1 MDRLDHDMMSLLER
15 ISKVANQSSMPDFAV
30 GGFVRDLFLNVSNKD
45 IDIVVEG
52 DGILFAS
59 LLAEEFGGQVKA
71 HEKFGTAVVL
81 FPSGDKID
89 VAMTRFEHY
98 DHPAALPT
106 VEQGSIKSDL
116 YRRDFTINSLA
127 VKLNEEDA
135 FCLLDFLDGERDIKN
150 KAIIII
156 TSDRGF
162 AGSFNSSVIRLAEKE
177 IEKFGKDKVQLF
189 CLGKKASEY
198 FSKRDYNV
206 VQSFYDFWKDMTF
219 DNASDISETFITAFN
234 SSAVD
239 EVHVIYNRFRTLAS
253 QDLMMEKVLPIDFT
267 EDYNVKNYN
276 YDYEPNQ
283 ERIVES
289 LLPKHLKVQMWQQ
302 MLESYSSEEAARM
315 IAMDNATENAKEII
329 KELKLEFNKA
339 RQAAI
344 TTEMLEIVG
353 GAEALVD

>member
-1 MDRLDHDMMSLLER
+1 MANLKNLQER
-15 ISKVANQSSMPDFAV
+15 IKSVSSIQQVTKAMKMVAAAKVKKAQEKMEISRPYSRNTQDLICRILPQVANDNISLISK
-30 GGFVRDLFLNVSNKD
+30 RDV
-45 IDIVVEG
+45 
-52 DGILFAS
+52 
-59 LLAEEFGGQVKA
+59 
-71 HEKFGTAVVL
+71 
-81 FPSGDKID
+81 
-89 VAMTRFEHY
+89 
-98 DHPAALPT
+98 
-106 VEQGSIKSDL
+106 
-116 YRRDFTINSLA
+116 
-127 VKLNEEDA
+127 
-135 FCLLDFLDGERDIKN
+135 KN

-198 FSKRDYNV
+198 FSKRNYNV

-219 DNASDISETFITAFN
+219 DTASDISETFITAFN
-234 SSAVD
+234 NFEVD

-253 QDLMMEKVLPIDFT
+253 QDLMMGKVLPIDFT

-276 YDYEPNQ
+276 YDYEPNK

>member
-1 MDRLDHDMMSLLER
+1 MANLKSLQER
-15 ISKVANQSSMPDFAV
+15 IKSVSSIQQVTKAMKMVAAAKVKKAQDKMEISRPYSKNTQDMICRILPQ
-30 GGFVRDLFLNVSNKD
+30 VSNDNIALVSKRK
-45 IDIVVEG
+45 V
-52 DGILFAS
+52 S
-59 LLAEEFGGQVKA
+59 K
-71 HEKFGTAVVL
+71 TAL
-81 FPSGDKID
+81 
-89 VAMTRFEHY
+89 
-98 DHPAALPT
+98 
-106 VEQGSIKSDL
+106 
-116 YRRDFTINSLA
+116 
-127 VKLNEEDA
+127 
-135 FCLLDFLDGERDIKN
+135 
-150 KAIIII
+150 III

-177 IEKFGKDKVQLF
+177 IEKLGKDKVQLF
-189 CLGKKASEY
+189 CLGKKSSEY
-198 FSKRDYNV
+198 FSKRNYNV

-219 DNASDISETFITAFN
+219 DTASDIAETFISAFKN
-234 SSAVD
+234 HEVD
-239 EVHVIYNRFRTLAS
+239 EVNVIYNRFKTLAS

-267 EDYNVKNYN
+267 EDYNPKDYN
-276 YDYEPNQ
+276 YDYEQNK
-283 ERIVES
+283 ESIVKS

>member
-1 MDRLDHDMMSLLER
+1 MVAAAKVKKAQDKMELSRPYSKNTQDMICR
-15 ISKVANQSSMPDFAV
+15 ILPQ
-30 GGFVRDLFLNVSNKD
+30 VSND
-45 IDIVVEG
+45 NIVLVG
-52 DGILFAS
+52 KRKVS
-59 LLAEEFGGQVKA
+59 K
-71 HEKFGTAVVL
+71 TAL
-81 FPSGDKID
+81 
-89 VAMTRFEHY
+89 
-98 DHPAALPT
+98 
-106 VEQGSIKSDL
+106 
-116 YRRDFTINSLA
+116 
-127 VKLNEEDA
+127 
-135 FCLLDFLDGERDIKN
+135 
-150 KAIIII
+150 III

-177 IEKFGKDKVQLF
+177 IEKLGKDKVQLF
-189 CLGKKASEY
+189 CLGKKSSEY
-198 FSKRDYNV
+198 FSKRNYNV

-219 DNASDISETFITAFN
+219 DTASDIAETFISAFKN
-234 SSAVD
+234 HEVD
-239 EVHVIYNRFRTLAS
+239 EVNVIYNRFKTLAS

-267 EDYNVKNYN
+267 EDYNPKDYN
-276 YDYEPNQ
+276 YDYEPNK
-283 ERIVES
+283 ESIVKS

>member
-1 MDRLDHDMMSLLER
+1 MANLKSLQER
-15 ISKVANQSSMPDFAV
+15 IKSVSSIKQVTKAMKMVAAAKVKKAQDKMEISRPYSKNTQDMICRILPQ
-30 GGFVRDLFLNVSNKD
+30 VSNDNITLVGKRK
-45 IDIVVEG
+45 V
-52 DGILFAS
+52 S
-59 LLAEEFGGQVKA
+59 K
-71 HEKFGTAVVL
+71 TAL
-81 FPSGDKID
+81 
-89 VAMTRFEHY
+89 
-98 DHPAALPT
+98 
-106 VEQGSIKSDL
+106 
-116 YRRDFTINSLA
+116 
-127 VKLNEEDA
+127 
-135 FCLLDFLDGERDIKN
+135 
-150 KAIIII
+150 III

-177 IEKFGKDKVQLF
+177 IERLGKDKVQLF
-189 CLGKKASEY
+189 CLGKKSSEY
-198 FSKRDYNV
+198 FSKRNYNV

-219 DNASDISETFITAFN
+219 DTASDIAETFIAAFKN
-234 SSAVD
+234 HEVD
-239 EVHVIYNRFRTLAS
+239 EVNVIYNRFKTLAS

-267 EDYNVKNYN
+267 EDYNPKDYN
-276 YDYEPNQ
+276 YDYEPNK
-283 ERIVES
+283 ESIVKS

>member
-1 MDRLDHDMMSLLER
+1 MANLKNLQER
-15 ISKVANQSSMPDFAV
+15 IKSVSSIQQVTKAMKMVAAAKVKKAQEKMEISRPYSRNTQDLICRILPQVSSTNIPL
-30 GGFVRDLFLNVSNKD
+30 VRKRD
-45 IDIVVEG
+45 
-52 DGILFAS
+52 
-59 LLAEEFGGQVKA
+59 VKN
-71 HEKFGTAVVL
+71 
-81 FPSGDKID
+81 
-89 VAMTRFEHY
+89 R
-98 DHPAALPT
+98 
-106 VEQGSIKSDL
+106 
-116 YRRDFTINSLA
+116 
-127 VKLNEEDA
+127 
-135 FCLLDFLDGERDIKN
+135 
-150 KAIIII
+150 AIIVI

-177 IEKFGKDKVQLF
+177 IEKFGKDKVQVF

-206 VQSFYDFWKDMTF
+206 VESFYDFWKDMTF
-219 DNASDISETFITAFN
+219 DTASEISETFIGAFN
-234 SSAVD
+234 NLKVD
-239 EVHVIYNRFRTLAS
+239 EVYVIYNRFRTLAS
-253 QDLMMEKVLPIDFT
+253 QDLMIEKVLPIDFT

-339 RQAAI
+339 RQEAI
-344 TTEMLEIVG
+344 TTEMLEIVSG
-353 GAEALVD
+353 SEALVD

>member
-1 MDRLDHDMMSLLER
+1 MANLKSLQER
-15 ISKVANQSSMPDFAV
+15 IKSVSSIQQVTKAMKMVAAAKVKKAQDKMELSRPYSKNTQDMICRILPQ
-30 GGFVRDLFLNVSNKD
+30 VSND
-45 IDIVVEG
+45 NIVLVG
-52 DGILFAS
+52 KRKVS
-59 LLAEEFGGQVKA
+59 K
-71 HEKFGTAVVL
+71 TAL
-81 FPSGDKID
+81 
-89 VAMTRFEHY
+89 
-98 DHPAALPT
+98 
-106 VEQGSIKSDL
+106 
-116 YRRDFTINSLA
+116 
-127 VKLNEEDA
+127 
-135 FCLLDFLDGERDIKN
+135 
-150 KAIIII
+150 III

-177 IEKFGKDKVQLF
+177 IEKLGKDKVQLF
-189 CLGKKASEY
+189 CLGKKSSEY
-198 FSKRDYNV
+198 FSKRNYNV

-219 DNASDISETFITAFN
+219 DTASDIAETFISAFKN
-234 SSAVD
+234 HEVD
-239 EVHVIYNRFRTLAS
+239 EVNVIYNRFKTLAS

-267 EDYNVKNYN
+267 EDYNPKDYN
-276 YDYEPNQ
+276 YDYEPNK
-283 ERIVES
+283 ESIVKS

>member
-1 MDRLDHDMMSLLER
+1 MANLKSLQER
-15 ISKVANQSSMPDFAV
+15 IKSVSSIQQVTKAMKMVAAAKVKKAQDKMEISRPYSKNTQEMICRILPQ
-30 GGFVRDLFLNVSNKD
+30 VSNDNITLVNKRK
-45 IDIVVEG
+45 V
-52 DGILFAS
+52 S
-59 LLAEEFGGQVKA
+59 K
-71 HEKFGTAVVL
+71 TAL
-81 FPSGDKID
+81 
-89 VAMTRFEHY
+89 
-98 DHPAALPT
+98 
-106 VEQGSIKSDL
+106 
-116 YRRDFTINSLA
+116 
-127 VKLNEEDA
+127 
-135 FCLLDFLDGERDIKN
+135 
-150 KAIIII
+150 III

-177 IEKFGKDKVQLF
+177 IEKLGKDKVDLF
-189 CLGKKASEY
+189 CLGKKSSEY
-198 FSKRDYNV
+198 FTKRKYNV

-219 DNASDISETFITAFN
+219 DTASDIAETFITAFKN
-234 SSAVD
+234 HEVD
-239 EVHVIYNRFRTLAS
+239 EVNVIYNRFKTLAS

-267 EDYNVKNYN
+267 EDYNPKDYN
-276 YDYEPNQ
+276 YDYEPNK
-283 ERIVES
+283 ESIVKS

>member
-1 MDRLDHDMMSLLER
+1 MANLKSLQER
-15 ISKVANQSSMPDFAV
+15 IKSVSSIQQVTKAMKMVAAAKVKKAQDKMEISRPYSKNTQDMICRILPQ
-30 GGFVRDLFLNVSNKD
+30 VSND
-45 IDIVVEG
+45 NIVLV
-52 DGILFAS
+52 S
-59 LLAEEFGGQVKA
+59 KRKVSK
-71 HEKFGTAVVL
+71 TAL
-81 FPSGDKID
+81 
-89 VAMTRFEHY
+89 
-98 DHPAALPT
+98 
-106 VEQGSIKSDL
+106 
-116 YRRDFTINSLA
+116 
-127 VKLNEEDA
+127 
-135 FCLLDFLDGERDIKN
+135 
-150 KAIIII
+150 III

-177 IEKFGKDKVQLF
+177 IEKLGKDKVQLF
-189 CLGKKASEY
+189 CLGKKSSEY
-198 FSKRDYNV
+198 FSKRNYNV

-219 DNASDISETFITAFN
+219 DTASDIAETFISAFKN
-234 SSAVD
+234 HEVD
-239 EVHVIYNRFRTLAS
+239 EVNVIYNRFKTLAS

-267 EDYNVKNYN
+267 EDYNPKDYN
-276 YDYEPNQ
+276 YDYEPNK
-283 ERIVES
+283 ESIVKS

>member
-1 MDRLDHDMMSLLER
+1 MANLKNLQER
-15 ISKVANQSSMPDFAV
+15 IKSVSSIQQVTKAMKMVAAAKVKKAQEKMEISRPYSRNTQDLICRILPQVAIDNISLISK
-30 GGFVRDLFLNVSNKD
+30 RDV
-45 IDIVVEG
+45 
-52 DGILFAS
+52 
-59 LLAEEFGGQVKA
+59 
-71 HEKFGTAVVL
+71 
-81 FPSGDKID
+81 
-89 VAMTRFEHY
+89 
-98 DHPAALPT
+98 
-106 VEQGSIKSDL
+106 
-116 YRRDFTINSLA
+116 
-127 VKLNEEDA
+127 
-135 FCLLDFLDGERDIKN
+135 KN

-198 FSKRDYNV
+198 FSKRNYNV

-219 DNASDISETFITAFN
+219 DTASDISETFITAFN
-234 SSAVD
+234 NFEVD

-253 QDLMMEKVLPIDFT
+253 QDLMMGKVLPIDFT

-276 YDYEPNQ
+276 YDYEPNK

>member
-1 MDRLDHDMMSLLER
+1 MANLKNLQER
-15 ISKVANQSSMPDFAV
+15 IKSVSSIQQVTKAMKMVAAAKVKKAQEKMEISRPYSRNTQDLICRILPQVSAANIPLV
-30 GGFVRDLFLNVSNKD
+30 GNR
-45 IDIVVEG
+45 
-52 DGILFAS
+52 
-59 LLAEEFGGQVKA
+59 
-71 HEKFGTAVVL
+71 
-81 FPSGDKID
+81 
-89 VAMTRFEHY
+89 
-98 DHPAALPT
+98 
-106 VEQGSIKSDL
+106 
-116 YRRDFTINSLA
+116 A
-127 VKLNEEDA
+127 VKN
-135 FCLLDFLDGERDIKN
+135 R
-150 KAIIII
+150 AIIVI

-177 IEKFGKDKVQLF
+177 IEKFGKDKVQVF

-219 DNASDISETFITAFN
+219 DTASDIAETFITAFN
-234 SSAVD
+234 NLEID
-239 EVHVIYNRFRTLAS
+239 EVHVIYNRFKTLAS
-253 QDLMMEKVLPIDFT
+253 QDLMIEKVLPIDFT

-289 LLPKHLKVQMWQQ
+289 LLPKHLKEQMWQQ
-302 MLESYSSEEAARM
+302 KLESYSREEDARM
-315 IAMDNATENAKEII
+315 IEMDNATENAKEII

-353 GAEALVD
+353 GSEALVD

>member
-1 MDRLDHDMMSLLER
+1 MANLKNLQER
-15 ISKVANQSSMPDFAV
+15 IKSVSSIQQVTKAMKMVAAAKVKKAQEKMEISRPYSRNTQDLICRILPQVANDNISLISK
-30 GGFVRDLFLNVSNKD
+30 RDV
-45 IDIVVEG
+45 
-52 DGILFAS
+52 
-59 LLAEEFGGQVKA
+59 
-71 HEKFGTAVVL
+71 
-81 FPSGDKID
+81 
-89 VAMTRFEHY
+89 
-98 DHPAALPT
+98 
-106 VEQGSIKSDL
+106 
-116 YRRDFTINSLA
+116 
-127 VKLNEEDA
+127 
-135 FCLLDFLDGERDIKN
+135 KN

-198 FSKRDYNV
+198 FSKRNYNV

-219 DNASDISETFITAFN
+219 DTASDISETFITAFN
-234 SSAVD
+234 NFEVD

-253 QDLMMEKVLPIDFT
+253 QDLMMGKVLPIDFT

>member
-1 MDRLDHDMMSLLER
+1 MANLKNLQER
-15 ISKVANQSSMPDFAV
+15 IKSVSSIQQVTKAMKMVAAAKVKKAQEKMEISRPYSRNTQDLICRILPQVANDNISLISK
-30 GGFVRDLFLNVSNKD
+30 RDV
-45 IDIVVEG
+45 
-52 DGILFAS
+52 
-59 LLAEEFGGQVKA
+59 
-71 HEKFGTAVVL
+71 
-81 FPSGDKID
+81 
-89 VAMTRFEHY
+89 
-98 DHPAALPT
+98 
-106 VEQGSIKSDL
+106 
-116 YRRDFTINSLA
+116 
-127 VKLNEEDA
+127 
-135 FCLLDFLDGERDIKN
+135 KN

-219 DNASDISETFITAFN
+219 DTASDISETFITAFN
-234 SSAVD
+234 NFEVD

-253 QDLMMEKVLPIDFT
+253 QDLMMGKVLPIDFT

-344 TTEMLEIVG
+344 TTEMLEIVS